1 MNKKRKKNDVI
12 NKDNTKSPTNYIII
26 SHSLFS
32 DKHDK
37 IALPSECALSSNDIE
52 QSVASK
58 INTINNNMDQ
68 HPYSATY
75 NSKVNKKINTLSNNI
90 IDEIEFNNSI
100 IKDKVKG
107 ILNMFINVH
116 SDINA
121 YNKNDL
127 SSTVIEVDE
136 ELKDNNIKSTSR

>member
-1 MNKKRKKNDVI
+1 MNEKSKKNDVV
-12 NKDNTKSPTNYIII
+12 NKDNTKSPTNDIII

-37 IALPSECALSSNDIE
+37 IVLPSECVLSSNAIE
-52 QSVASK
+52 QSVVSK
-58 INTINNNMDQ
+58 IDTINNNMDQ
-68 HPYSATY
+68 HLYSATD
-75 NSKVNKKINTLSNNI
+75 NSKVNKKVNTLNNNMI
-90 IDEIEFNNSI
+90 NEIEFNNNV

-107 ILNMFINVH
+107 ILNVFINVH
-116 SDINA
+116 A

-136 ELKDNNIKSTSR
+136 E